1 MEVGQR
7 VYVQKD
13 ELAFHRWYEAHI
25 VEIHVKNP
33 QRRKARVGGTLTTFL
48 PVVQK
53 YMWNMLSD
61 ILTIPL
67 KSSRSTELWNIYE
80 SAFRFNQE

>member
-25 VEIHVKNP
+25 VEIHIKKHP
-33 QRRKARVGGTLTTFL
+33 ASQGTCVWHL
-48 PVVQK
+48 
-53 YMWNMLSD
+53 YD
-61 ILTIPL
+61 ILTCCSKITVEYVVKYPNDTTQVVPAD
-67 KSSRSTELWNIYE
+67 RITEHI
-80 SAFRFNQE
+80 

>member
-33 QRRKARVGGTLTTFL
+33 TASQGTCGWHL
-48 PVVQK
+48 
-53 YMWNMLSD
+53 YN
-61 ILTIPL
+61 ILTCCS
-67 KSSRSTELWNIYE
+67 KIYVE
-80 SAFRFNQE
+80 YVVRYPDDTTQVVPFDRIMEYI